1 MGGHS
6 IKNPGLR
13 QCSSLAATF
22 SQLSNFRSFFLD
34 FSKKCNYFVITNTFQ
49 MDISVISIGNSKGIR
64 LTKTLIEKYNI
75 KDTMELVLEKSY
87 IILKPKTSPRKGWDK
102 SFKKMH
108 ENGDDKLLISDIF
121 EDENLDEW
129 K

>member
-1 MGGHS
+1 
-6 IKNPGLR
+6 
-13 QCSSLAATF
+13 
-22 SQLSNFRSFFLD
+22 
-34 FSKKCNYFVITNTFQ
+34 

-102 SFKKMH
+102 SFKIMH

-121 EDENLDEW
+121 QDENLDEW

>member
-1 MGGHS
+1 
-6 IKNPGLR
+6 
-13 QCSSLAATF
+13 
-22 SQLSNFRSFFLD
+22 
-34 FSKKCNYFVITNTFQ
+34 

-87 IILKPKTSPRKGWDK
+87 IILKPKTSPRKGWEK
-102 SFKKMH
+102 FFKKMH
-108 ENGDDKLLISDIF
+108 ENGDDKLLMSDVF
-121 EDENLDEW
+121 EDENFDEW

>member
-1 MGGHS
+1 MENSG
-6 IKNPGLR
+6 
-13 QCSSLAATF
+13 
-22 SQLSNFRSFFLD
+22 
-34 FSKKCNYFVITNTFQ
+34 KCNYFVITLIHFT

-75 KDTMELVLEKSY
+75 TDTVELILEKGY
-87 IILKPKTSPRKGWDK
+87 IIIKPKKESRKGWEK

-108 ENGDDKLLISDIF
+108 KNGDDQLIIPDVF